1 MHEESRARLLT
12 IPHLGRTLTLVWLLY
27 ELYNA
32 AFNSA
37 ILRSAGEPVPYG
49 RLAVR
54 TFVNGAMWGGL
65 SWLLFALCDF
75 SFSRRSALR
84 RRSALA
90 GGMLVLWAGGFACFA
105 TARVLLSVKAVRF
118 ERDRPAVFLSQAMG
132 FLLVMIVIVVTAR
145 GIYWW
150 QREIQAVRRRARS
163 EETLVRTELR
173 VLAEQLEP
181 HFLLNTLTAISALA
195 GSDPSRARE
204 MTAGLQDLLAYSLRH
219 AAADSVPLGDEVQ
232 FVRQYLALQSLRF
245 GRRLR
250 TSVNVPDALLAFP
263 VPRLILQPL
272 VENAIKYG
280 VAQCEEG
287 GEIAVDAAGSRDT
300 LTIHVRNSDAGV
312 RCAPGIGIGVAGVR
326 ARLALLFG
334 EEQRVMMTRDA
345 PNRMT
350 IVTVTLPL
358 VRSGVAA

>member
-1 MHEESRARLLT
+1 
-12 IPHLGRTLTLVWLLY
+12 
-27 ELYNA
+27 
-32 AFNSA
+32 
-37 ILRSAGEPVPYG
+37 
-49 RLAVR
+49 
-54 TFVNGAMWGGL
+54 
-65 SWLLFALCDF
+65 
-75 SFSRRSALR
+75 
-84 RRSALA
+84 
-90 GGMLVLWAGGFACFA
+90 
-105 TARVLLSVKAVRF
+105 
-118 ERDRPAVFLSQAMG
+118 MG
-132 FLLVMIVIVVTAR
+132 ILLVMIVIVVTAR

-150 QREIQAVRRRARS
+150 QKEIQAVRRRANS

-219 AAADSVPLGDEVQ
+219 GAADSVPLGEEVQ

-245 GRRLR
+245 GERLR
-250 TSVNVPDALLAFP
+250 ISVNVPGALLALP

-287 GEIAVDAAGSRDT
+287 GEIVIDAAGNRDT

-312 RCAPGIGIGVAGVR
+312 RGTPGIGIGVAGVR

-334 EEQRVMMTRDA
+334 EGQRVMMTHDA
-345 PNRMT
+345 PNQMT

-358 VRSGVAA
+358 ARSGVAA